1 MAGDTNNQYDVFVRD
16 VASGTTILVSTDSGG
31 TQGNRNSLDPSISD
45 DGRYVA
51 FVSQSTNLVAG
62 DADTFQD
69 VYVKDLQTGAITLAS
84 VGSSGV
90 KSNSSSYQPSISG
103 DGRYVAFRSGATNLD
118 PGDTDSFDD
127 IFVRDLVNN
136 TTTLVS
142 VSTAGSKSDS
152 SSYEP
157 SVSGDGR
164 YVTFTSR
171 ATNLDPGDTDSNS
184 DIFVRDL
191 VNNTTT
197 LVSTSSGGVKSNN
210 PSLEPSISDD
220 GCQSVAFRSGAT
232 NLDPGDTDGIYDI
245 FVRDLVNNTTT
256 LVSTSSGGVKAN
268 SSSSEPSISDDGR
281 YVSFYSFAN
290 NLVMGTPIPAPMLY

>member
-1 MAGDTNNQYDVFVRD
+1 MFPRSATMGSSLRSAALLQILVAGDTNNQYDVFVRD

-31 TQGNRNSLDPSISD
+31 TQGNRNSRIRPSAMTAATWRSL
-45 DGRYVA
+45 VNPN
-51 FVSQSTNLVAG
+51 NLVAG

-142 VSTAGSKSDS
+142 TS
-152 SSYEP
+152 SSGVKSNNSSFEP

-171 ATNLDPGDTDSNS
+171 ATNLDPGTRTDSGHFRPRPGQQH
-184 DIFVRDL
+184 DH
-191 VNNTTT
+191 
-197 LVSTSSGGVKSNN
+197 
-210 PSLEPSISDD
+210 P
-220 GCQSVAFRSGAT
+220 CQHEQR
-232 NLDPGDTDGIYDI
+232 
-245 FVRDLVNNTTT
+245 RCQ
-256 LVSTSSGGVKAN
+256 
-268 SSSSEPSISDDGR
+268 
-281 YVSFYSFAN
+281 
-290 NLVMGTPIPAPMLY
+290 